1 MLKIVIGV
9 YDILWE
15 RDLRRIEG
23 LITSWSSTNPPFAI
37 TGMSDDSFY
46 GYSFFSIRLRGAFR
60 QRMSE
65 LMVRSYLI
73 FIEIIA
79 TQISQTLYD
88 FNYFYI

>member
-15 RDLRRIEG
+15 RDMRMRIEG

-46 GYSFFSIRLRGAFR
+46 GYSFFSIRLGGAFS
-60 QRMSE
+60 QRMTE

-73 FIEIIA
+73 FIERIA
-79 TQISQTLYD
+79 TNISNLV
-88 FNYFYI
+88 